1 MSHAVTEPGHGP
13 GDLLQSLLTESQR
26 LRNDVQERERR
37 QRKTNILMAGG
48 IAIALVMLIALIIL
62 LVQSRQRGADT
73 RALVRSGNITSEQ
86 IADCT
91 KPGGACYE
99 RGKQQ
104 TAAALQQLLNAQIIV
119 QNCADITDTEAQLR
133 VCVSRRLADP
143 AGPQPSADPVPSP
156 SPSVSVKE

>member
-48 IAIALVMLIALIIL
+48 IAIALIIL

-73 RALVRSGNITSEQ
+73 RELIRSGNDTSDQ

-91 KPGGACYE
+91 KPGGTCYE

-104 TAAALQQLLNAQIIV
+104 TATALQQLLNAQIVV

-156 SPSVSVKE
+156 SVSVKE